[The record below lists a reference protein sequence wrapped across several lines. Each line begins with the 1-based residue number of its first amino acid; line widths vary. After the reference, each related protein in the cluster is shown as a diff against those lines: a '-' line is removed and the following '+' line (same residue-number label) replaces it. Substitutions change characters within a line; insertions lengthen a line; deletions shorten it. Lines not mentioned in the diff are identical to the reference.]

1 MNKKATPGSVSH
13 WLAKSDAQ
21 DVSDGAQLLWMRFGV
36 RLVRLAR
43 RQLRQAKDPAYEAED
58 LALSTLGAYLLDSLN
73 HGSFRPANRHQL
85 WSLLST
91 ISLNKS
97 RNFRKSLA
105 RTKRH
110 PEVAKAENLQSRMH
124 LLQDR
129 STNSPELVA
138 ILADQCEFLLR
149 VLDRHDPTGELKT
162 IGLMRL
168 DGASQSK
175 IAKALGCT
183 RFTVA
188 ARINLIQSI
197 WQHHLSLQSS

>member
-1 MNKKATPGSVSH
+1 MNKKADPGSVSH
-13 WLAKSDAQ
+13 WLTKSDVL
-21 DVSDGAQLLWMRFGV
+21 DVSTGAQLLWLRFGV

-43 RQLRQAKDPAYEAED
+43 RQLRQANDPAYEAED
-58 LALSTLGAYLLDSLN
+58 LALSTLGAYLLNPLSQDSW
-73 HGSFRPANRHQL
+73 RPANRHQL
-85 WSLLST
+85 WDLLAT

-97 RNFRKSLA
+97 RNLRKSLA
-105 RTKRH
+105 RNKRYSAIKTS
-110 PEVAKAENLQSRMH
+110 VNSQDKMH

-149 VLDRHDPTGELKT
+149 VLDQQDPTGELKT
-162 IGLMRL
+162 IALMRL
-168 DGASQSK
+168 DGTSQSK
-175 IAKALGCT
+175 IAKALGYT

-188 ARINLIQSI
+188 ARINLIQAI